1 MAGGQEHF
9 ATLLGH
15 AAMEVWG
22 DIPRE
27 VQEAPFEVAMKGRY
41 GKRERLA
48 RLLHDR
54 HPRTAHPRGLPEEGR
69 NRGRRHVLNASGRV
83 APRLL

>member
-27 VQEAPFEVAMKGRY
+27 VQEALFEVAMKGRY
-41 GKRERLA
+41 G
-48 RLLHDR
+48 
-54 HPRTAHPRGLPEEGR
+54 
-69 NRGRRHVLNASGRV
+69 
-83 APRLL
+83 